1 MGAKSKKEYLLAIWQ
16 RYQRVGRRFKSKIL
30 DEFCAVCG
38 YARKYAIGLLNRKP
52 GQKRK
57 PPGPRRR
64 YGREVLEPL
73 KRIWLK
79 SEQMCSKRLK
89 AALPLWLPFYEPK
102 HGALTPSVRKK
113 LLRISPAS
121 IDRLLKK
128 TRARWPHKGLC
139 GTRPG
144 RLLKH
149 QIPIRTDNRDIDR
162 PGFLEADTVA
172 HCGTSMAGN
181 FIWSLTFT
189 DLFSQWTENRA
200 VWNKGATDVLQEV
213 KSLEKELPFELLG
226 FDVDNGSEFLTFHLW
241 RYLLE
246 RPRPVPLTRSRP
258 YRKNDQAHVEQK
270 NWTHVRQL
278 LGYQRLEQPELIPLI
293 NDLYR
298 TWGLFHNFF
307 CPTLQLRSKSRQGA
321 KIRRRYF
328 KPKTPFHRLLDS
340 EPLSQEQKDKLRAQY
355 QQLNPFDL
363 KEQIEQKLK
372 LVFDKARARQ
382 AGL

>member
-1 MGAKSKKEYLLAIWQ
+1 MGEKSKKEYLLAIWA

-30 DEFCAVCG
+30 DEFCLVCG
-38 YARKYAIGLLNRKP
+38 YARKYAIGLLSRQP
-52 GQKRK
+52 GQRRK
-57 PPGPRRR
+57 KPGPRRR
-64 YGREVLEPL
+64 YDLEVLQPL
-73 KRIWLK
+73 KAIWLA

-89 AALPLWLPFYEPK
+89 AALPLWLPFYEQE
-102 HGALTPSVRKK
+102 HGALAETVRRK
-113 LLRISPAS
+113 LLRISPAT

-128 TRARWPHKGLC
+128 TRARYPGKGLC

-172 HCGTSMAGN
+172 HCGTSMAGD
-181 FIWSLTFT
+181 FIWSATFT
-189 DLFSQWTENRA
+189 DIFSQWTENRA
-200 VWNKGATDVLQEV
+200 VWNKGAKEVLEQV
-213 KSLEKELPFELLG
+213 KDLEQKLPFALLG
-226 FDVDNGSEFLTFHLW
+226 FDVDNGSEFLSFHLW
-241 RYLLE
+241 RYLLN

-278 LGYQRLEQPELIPLI
+278 LGYQRLERPELLPLL

-307 CPTLQLRSKSRQGA
+307 CPTLRLLSKSRQGS
-321 KIRRRYF
+321 KTLRKYS
-328 KPKTPFHRLLDS
+328 PPQTPFQRLLDS
-340 EPLSQEQKDKLRAQY
+340 KHLSQEQKEKLRSQY
-355 QQLNPFDL
+355 QHLNPLRL
-363 KEQIEQKLK
+363 KEQIEQQLK
-372 LVFDKARARQ
+372 LVFDN
-382 AGL
+382 

>member
-38 YARKYAIGLLNRKP
+38 YTRKYAIGLLNRKP
-52 GQKRK
+52 RHKRQR
-57 PPGPRRR
+57 PGPQRR
-64 YGREVLEPL
+64 YGPEVLEPL
-73 KRIWLK
+73 KFIWLQ
-79 SEQMCSKRLK
+79 SEQLCSKRLK
-89 AALPLWLPFYEPK
+89 AALRLWLPFYERK
-102 HGALTPSVRKK
+102 HGALTLSIRKK
-113 LLRISPAS
+113 LRRISPAT

-128 TRARWPHKGLC
+128 TRARYPHKGLC

-144 RLLKH
+144 RLLKY

-189 DLFSQWTENRA
+189 DLFSQWTQNRA
-200 VWNKGATDVLQEV
+200 IWNKGATEVLQQV
-213 KSLEKELPFELLG
+213 KDLEKGLPFELRG

-241 RYLLE
+241 RYLLQ

-258 YRKNDQAHVEQK
+258 YHKNDQAHVEQK

-278 LGYQRLEQPELIPLI
+278 LGYQRLEQPELIALI

-307 CPTLQLRSKSRQGA
+307 CPTLKLRSKSRQGA

-328 KPKTPFHRLLDS
+328 KPKTPFQRLLDS
-340 EPLSQEQKDKLRAQY
+340 KHLSQEPKDKLRAQH
-355 QQLNPFDL
+355 QQLDPFDL

-372 LVFDKARARQ
+372 LVFDKARAR
-382 AGL
+382 

>member
-1 MGAKSKKEYLLAIWQ
+1 MGNQSKKEYLLAIWD
-16 RYQRVGRRFKSKIL
+16 RYQRVGRSFKSKIL

-38 YARKYAIGLLNRKP
+38 YARKYAIGLLNRKL

-57 PPGPRRR
+57 PPGPQRR
-64 YGREVLEPL
+64 YGPEVLEPL
-73 KRIWLK
+73 KRLWLK
-79 SEQMCSKRLK
+79 SDQLCSKRLK
-89 AALPLWLPFYEPK
+89 AALPLWLPFYERQYGTLP
-102 HGALTPSVRKK
+102 PSLRKK
-113 LLRISPAS
+113 LLRISPAT

-128 TRARWPHKGLC
+128 TRVHWPHKGLC

-149 QIPIRTDNRDIDR
+149 QIPIRTDHRDIDR

-172 HCGTSMAGN
+172 HCGTSLAGN

-189 DLFSQWTENRA
+189 DILSQWTENRA
-200 VWNKGATDVLQEV
+200 VWNKGATEVLREV
-213 KSLEKELPFELLG
+213 KDLEKGLPFELLG

-241 RYLLE
+241 RYLLN

-293 NDLYR
+293 NDLYH
-298 TWGLFHNFF
+298 TWGLLHNFF
-307 CPTLQLRSKSRQGA
+307 CPTLQLRRKSRQGA

-328 KPKTPFHRLLDS
+328 KPKTPFQRLLDS
-340 EPLSQEQKDKLRAQY
+340 PHLNQEQKDKLRAQH
-355 QQLNPFDL
+355 QLLNPFDL

-372 LVFDKARARQ
+372 LVFDKAPVR
-382 AGL
+382 